1 MESQK
6 RYGGWAGEGN
16 DHRPTDLSRND
27 GRSPI
32 TKPGDEQG
40 DRKDLKTCS
49 HCGKQFKNLGSHQRH
64 CGPKEIIIDDFV
76 EKPLSLLISEFEE
89 LLKSYIHTIN
99 VSVDKENGN
108 FKQIT
113 LTARFQARR

>member
-6 RYGGWAGEGN
+6 GYGRGQGEGD
-16 DHRPTDLSRND
+16 DHRPTEF
-27 GRSPI
+27 G
-32 TKPGDEQG
+32 GDDRRTPVTGSGNEQ
-40 DRKDLKTCS
+40 KALKTCPS
-49 HCGKQFKNLGSHQRH
+49 CGKQFKNLGSHQRH

-76 EKPLSLLISEFEE
+76 EKPLSLLISEVEE

-108 FKQIT
+108 FKEIT